1 MDHCTAKPVTSK
13 GARGRLRMEKLWTLC
28 MCLYC
33 MCIYVCETSS
43 EALGRNTGLVKMSS
57 ECQLI
62 AA

>member
-1 MDHCTAKPVTSK
+1 MDHCAAKPVTSK
-13 GARGRLRMEKLWTLC
+13 GAGGRQRMEKLWKQH
-28 MCLYC
+28 
-33 MCIYVCETSS
+33 VCVCVRAHETSS